1 MSDILLFW
9 SVVRGGDFIKMMAQ
23 AEDDDE
29 SESVRDLWLRD
40 TGAGVSQDYLS
51 CLAAGADVTVLR
63 HTRLDAMVPCL
74 SLQTTS

>member
-9 SVVRGGDFIKMMAQ
+9 SVVRGGDFIEMMAQ
-23 AEDDDE
+23 ADDDDDDE

-51 CLAAGADVTVLR
+51 CLAAGADVTLLR

-74 SLQTTS
+74 SH

>member
-63 HTRLDAMVPCL
+63 HTRLDAMVCL